1 MPRQRPHQRSSGVG
15 ARAVIFGVLALVLV
29 GTAAYALWPKEGTY
43 VDYGLA
49 TGAGP
54 TTGHEGMGHGDAPVP
69 TGRADIAMRVD
80 MDGFHPATLTVPV
93 GRQTRLMLINPDNSM
108 HSDGGGVHEFAVPGL
123 GIDVKVPPQTNM
135 LITLPATAAPGEY
148 SFYCDTCCGGK
159 ENPSMQGTLT
169 VG

>member
-1 MPRQRPHQRSSGVG
+1 MPRQQPPRRASGMRTRG
-15 ARAVIFGVLALVLV
+15 ILFGILALALVGSAV
-29 GTAAYALWPKEGTY
+29 YALWPKQNAY
-43 VDYGLA
+43 IDYGLA
-49 TGAGP
+49 TAGSSGGA
-54 TTGHEGMGHGDAPVP
+54 HEGMGHGDAPVP

-80 MDGFHPATLTVPV
+80 MDGFHPAALTVPV